1 MFASRSSCTHPHP
14 RLGTS
19 PPSRSTYPRSA
30 PRAVLS
36 DPAVPCAG
44 HPLPRPR
51 IPVSALILRPRIR
64 VSALILGPRIR
75 VSAQTHPSLCTDT
88 DRRPCT
94 RQASSLCQHSAMRV
108 CARSLRTSLHR
119 VGMHPS
125 RDSARR
131 VRRPRPRR
139 ASRAR
144 FRRRRPGGAARPMA
158 ACGGLLYLL
167 PAYGGLWRPIA
178 AYRDRLPVAANAGL
192 LQSSAAYYS
201 QAQAIPVHCSL
212 LPPVEAH

>member
-108 CARSLRTSLHR
+108 CARSLRTESASSRHASESR
-119 VGMHPS
+119 QRAPS
-125 RDSARR
+125 PPAAPS
-131 VRRPRPRR
+131 PRIAGPIPQATPRWR
-139 ASRAR
+139 CA
-144 FRRRRPGGAARPMA
+144 
-158 ACGGLLYLL
+158 
-167 PAYGGLWRPIA
+167 AYGGLWRPVVPVAGLWRPMA
-178 AYRDRLPVAANAGL
+178 ANCSLSRPFACCRQCWSVAVQCSILQPSAGNSGPLQPVAA
-192 LQSSAAYYS
+192 S
-201 QAQAIPVHCSL
+201 
-212 LPPVEAH
+212 